1 MRGTGIGE
9 VADEAV
15 FATKLYMAG
24 AGSTVNQDRTD
35 GRLEGVTHLKLFER
49 KFFHEFFAG
58 LPCIPFLLF
67 VPLPAPASWP
77 FLALSLAVH
86 GVYYVTLINA
96 YRFGALS
103 QVYPIARGA
112 APLMIALGAWA
123 FAGEAMSALEWA
135 GVIVASAGIMS
146 LAAPG
151 KLPREEELK
160 AIGFALATSITI
172 ALYSLAD
179 GMGVRRA
186 GESMSYILWLLAIDA
201 FPVMIV
207 GLWLRRGRVVET
219 FRPHLK
225 WAIVGGLL
233 SALGYGIVIWAM
245 GKAPLAHVSA
255 LRETS
260 VILAAV
266 IGTPCSANPS
276 APPHPGRR
284 AGGGGNAC
292 CISAG

>member
-1 MRGTGIGE
+1 MSPIITLL
-9 VADEAV
+9 VLAAAV
-15 FATKLYMAG
+15 MHASWNALIKAG
-24 AGSTVNQDRTD
+24 NDKVVMQC
-35 GRLEGVTHLKLFER
+35 LVM
-49 KFFHEFFAG
+49 FFAG
-58 LPCIPFLLF
+58 LPCLPLLLF

-123 FAGEAMSALEWA
+123 FAGEAMSLLEWA

-186 GESMSYILWLLAIDA
+186 GESMSYILWLLSIDA
-201 FPVMIV
+201 FPVMVV
-207 GLWLRRGRVVET
+207 GLWLRRGRVVES

-225 WAIVGGLL
+225 WAIAGGLL

-245 GKAPLAHVSA
+245 GRAPLAQVSA
-255 LRETS
+255 LRESS
-260 VILAAV
+260 VILAAI
-266 IGTPCSANPS
+266 IGTAVLGEPF
-276 APPHPGRR
+276 GRR
-284 AGGGGNAC
+284 RILAALLVAAGNGLLHM
-292 CISAG
+292 AG

>member
-1 MRGTGIGE
+1 MSPIITLL
-9 VADEAV
+9 VLAAAV
-15 FATKLYMAG
+15 MHASWNALIK
-24 AGSTVNQDRTD
+24 AGSDKVVMQC
-35 GRLEGVTHLKLFER
+35 LVM
-49 KFFHEFFAG
+49 FFAG
-58 LPCIPFLLF
+58 LPCLPFLLF

-123 FAGEAMSALEWA
+123 FAGEAMSLLEWA

-186 GESMSYILWLLAIDA
+186 GESMSYILWLLSIDA
-201 FPVMIV
+201 FPVMVV
-207 GLWLRRGRVVET
+207 GLWLRRGRVVES

-225 WAIVGGLL
+225 WAVVGGLL

-245 GKAPLAHVSA
+245 GRAPLAQVSA
-255 LRETS
+255 LRESS

-266 IGTPCSANPS
+266 IGTALLGEPF
-276 APPHPGRR
+276 GRR
-284 AGGGGNAC
+284 RVLAALLVAAGNGLLHL
-292 CISAG
+292 AG

>member
-1 MRGTGIGE
+1 MSLFVTLL
-9 VADEAV
+9 VLSAAV
-15 FATKLYMAG
+15 MHASWKALIKAG
-24 AGSTVNQDRTD
+24 ADKVVMQC
-35 GRLEGVTHLKLFER
+35 LVM
-49 KFFHEFFAG
+49 FFAG
-58 LPCIPFLLF
+58 APLIPFLVF
-67 VPLPAPASWP
+67 IPLPAPAAWP

-123 FAGEAMSALEWA
+123 FAGEAMSGVEWL
-135 GVIVASAGIMS
+135 GVIIASSGIMS

-151 KLPREEELK
+151 NMPREEELK

-179 GMGVRRA
+179 GIGVRRA
-186 GESMSYILWLLAIDA
+186 GTATSYIVWLLAIDA
-201 FPVMIV
+201 FPVMLA
-207 GLWLRRGRVVET
+207 GLWLRRGRIVES

-225 WAIVGGLL
+225 LAFLGGVL

-245 GKAPLAHVSA
+245 GIAPMAHVSA

-260 VILAAV
+260 VILAAA
-266 IGTPCSANPS
+266 IGTVLLGEPF
-276 APPHPGRR
+276 GRR
-284 AGGGGNAC
+284 RILAAALVAGGNALLH
-292 CISAG
+292 IAG

>member
-1 MRGTGIGE
+1 MSPIITLL
-9 VADEAV
+9 VLAAAV
-15 FATKLYMAG
+15 MHASWNALIKAG
-24 AGSTVNQDRTD
+24 RDKVVMQC
-35 GRLEGVTHLKLFER
+35 LVM
-49 KFFHEFFAG
+49 FFAG
-58 LPCIPFLLF
+58 LPCLPFLLF

-96 YRFGALS
+96 YRYGALS

-123 FAGEAMSALEWA
+123 FAGESMSLLEWA

-186 GESMSYILWLLAIDA
+186 GDSMSYILWLLAIDA
-201 FPVMIV
+201 FPVMVV
-207 GLWLRRGRVVET
+207 GLWLRRGRVVES
-219 FRPHLK
+219 FRPHLA

-245 GKAPLAHVSA
+245 GRAPLAQVSA
-255 LRETS
+255 LRESS
-260 VILAAV
+260 VILAAI
-266 IGTPCSANPS
+266 IGTAVLGEPF
-276 APPHPGRR
+276 GRR
-284 AGGGGNAC
+284 RILAALLVAAGNGLLH
-292 CISAG
+292 IAG

>member
-1 MRGTGIGE
+1 MSPVITLL
-9 VADEAV
+9 VLAAAV
-15 FATKLYMAG
+15 MHASWNALIKAG
-24 AGSTVNQDRTD
+24 NDKVVMQC
-35 GRLEGVTHLKLFER
+35 LVM
-49 KFFHEFFAG
+49 FFAG
-58 LPCIPFLLF
+58 LPCLPLLAF

-123 FAGEAMSALEWA
+123 FAGEAMSLPEWA
-135 GVIVASAGIMS
+135 GVIIASAGIMS

-160 AIGFALATSITI
+160 AIGFALATAITI

-179 GMGVRRA
+179 GIGVRRA
-186 GESMSYILWLLAIDA
+186 GVSTSYILWLLAIDA
-201 FPVMIV
+201 FPVMVV
-207 GLWLRRGRVVET
+207 GLWLRRGRVVES
-219 FRPHLK
+219 FRPHMK
-225 WAIVGGLL
+225 RAIVGGLL

-260 VILAAV
+260 VILAAI
-266 IGTPCSANPS
+266 IGTALLGEPF
-276 APPHPGRR
+276 GRR
-284 AGGGGNAC
+284 RILAAVLVAAGNGLLHV
-292 CISAG
+292 AG

>member
-1 MRGTGIGE
+1 MSPIITLL
-9 VADEAV
+9 VLAAAV
-15 FATKLYMAG
+15 MHASWNALIK
-24 AGSTVNQDRTD
+24 AGSD
-35 GRLEGVTHLKLFER
+35 KLVMQCLVML
-49 KFFHEFFAG
+49 FAG

-67 VPLPAPASWP
+67 VPLPASASWP

-112 APLMIALGAWA
+112 APLMNALGAWA
-123 FAGEAMSALEWA
+123 FANEGMSALEWT
-135 GVIVASAGIMS
+135 GVIIASAGIMS

-245 GKAPLAHVSA
+245 GKAPLANVSA

-266 IGTPCSANPS
+266 IGTALLGEPF
-276 APPHPGRR
+276 GRR
-284 AGGGGNAC
+284 RILAAVLVAAGNGLLHL
-292 CISAG
+292 AG

>member
-1 MRGTGIGE
+1 MPPFVTLL
-9 VADEAV
+9 VLSAAV
-15 FATKLYMAG
+15 MHASWNALIK
-24 AGSTVNQDRTD
+24 AGSDKVVMQC
-35 GRLEGVTHLKLFER
+35 LVM
-49 KFFHEFFAG
+49 FFAG
-58 LPCIPFLLF
+58 APLLPFLLL
-67 VPLPAPASWP
+67 VPLPARAAWP

-86 GVYYVTLINA
+86 GVYYVTLVNS

-123 FAGEAMSALEWA
+123 FAGEAMTGWEWL
-135 GVIVASAGIMS
+135 GIIIASTGIMS

-151 KLPREEELK
+151 NMPREEEIK

-179 GMGVRRA
+179 GIGVRRA
-186 GESMSYILWLLAIDA
+186 GNDLSYILWLLTLDA
-201 FPVMIV
+201 FPVLFAA
-207 GLWLRRGRVVET
+207 LWLRRGRVIAS

-225 WAIVGGLL
+225 LAFVGGVL

-245 GKAPLAHVSA
+245 GLAPMGQVSA

-260 VILAAV
+260 VILAAAM
-266 IGTPCSANPS
+266 GTLLMGESF
-276 APPHPGRR
+276 GRR
-284 AGGGGNAC
+284 RILAAILVAGGNAL
-292 CISAG
+292 IHVAG

>member
-1 MRGTGIGE
+1 MSPIITLL
-9 VADEAV
+9 VLAAAV
-15 FATKLYMAG
+15 MHASWNALIK
-24 AGSTVNQDRTD
+24 AGSDKVVMQC
-35 GRLEGVTHLKLFER
+35 LLM
-49 KFFHEFFAG
+49 FFAG
-58 LPCIPFLLF
+58 LPCLPLLLF
-67 VPLPAPASWP
+67 IPLPAPASWP
-77 FLALSLAVH
+77 FLALSLTVH
-86 GVYYVTLINA
+86 GVYYVTLVNA
-96 YRFGALS
+96 YRFCALS

-123 FAGEAMSALEWA
+123 FADEQMSVLEWA

-179 GMGVRRA
+179 GIGVRRA
-186 GESMSYILWLLAIDA
+186 GESMSYILWLLALDA
-201 FPVMIV
+201 FPVMVV
-207 GLWLRRGRVVET
+207 GLWLRRGRIVES
-219 FRPHLK
+219 FRPPMK
-225 WAIVGGLL
+225 RAIVGGLL

-266 IGTPCSANPS
+266 IGTALLGEPF
-276 APPHPGRR
+276 GRR
-284 AGGGGNAC
+284 RILAAVLVAAGNGLLH
-292 CISAG
+292 IAG

>member
-1 MRGTGIGE
+1 LIRPGG
-9 VADEAV
+9 
-15 FATKLYMAG
+15 
-24 AGSTVNQDRTD
+24 DRV
-35 GRLEGVTHLKLFER
+35 LLLCLLM
-49 KFFHEFFAG
+49 FFAARP
-58 LPCIPFLLF
+58 LVPLLPFL
-67 VPLPAPASWP
+67 PLPAPASWP

-86 GVYYVTLINA
+86 GVYYVTLVNS

-123 FAGEAMSALEWA
+123 FAGEAMTGWEWL
-135 GVIVASAGIMS
+135 GIIIASTGIMS

-151 KLPREEELK
+151 TMPREEEIK

-179 GMGVRRA
+179 GIGVRRA
-186 GESMSYILWLLAIDA
+186 GNDLSYILWLLTLDA
-201 FPVMIV
+201 FPVLFAA
-207 GLWLRRGRVVET
+207 LWLRRGRVIAS

-225 WAIVGGLL
+225 LAFVGGVL

-245 GKAPLAHVSA
+245 GVAPMAHVSA

-260 VILAAV
+260 VILAAA
-266 IGTPCSANPS
+266 IGTMLLGEPF
-276 APPHPGRR
+276 GRR
-284 AGGGGNAC
+284 RILAAALVAAGNALLHV
-292 CISAG
+292 AG

>member
-1 MRGTGIGE
+1 MSLFVTLL
-9 VADEAV
+9 VLAAAV
-15 FATKLYMAG
+15 MHASWNALIK
-24 AGSTVNQDRTD
+24 AGSDKVVMQC
-35 GRLEGVTHLKLFER
+35 LVM
-49 KFFHEFFAG
+49 FFAG
-58 LPCIPFLLF
+58 APLVPLLPFL
-67 VPLPAPASWP
+67 PLPAPASWP

-86 GVYYVTLINA
+86 GVYYVTLVNS

-123 FAGEAMSALEWA
+123 FAGEAMSGVEWL
-135 GVIVASAGIMS
+135 GVIIASAGIMS

-151 KLPREEELK
+151 NMPREEELK

-179 GMGVRRA
+179 GIGVRRA
-186 GESMSYILWLLAIDA
+186 GAATSYIVWLLAIDA
-201 FPVMIV
+201 FPVMLA
-207 GLWLRRGRVVET
+207 GLWLRRGRIVES

-225 WAIVGGLL
+225 LAFLGGVL

-245 GKAPLAHVSA
+245 GVAPMAHVSA

-260 VILAAV
+260 VILAAA
-266 IGTPCSANPS
+266 IGTALLGEPF
-276 APPHPGRR
+276 GRR
-284 AGGGGNAC
+284 RLLAAALIAGGNALLHV
-292 CISAG
+292 AG

>member
-1 MRGTGIGE
+1 MSPIITLL
-9 VADEAV
+9 VLAAAV
-15 FATKLYMAG
+15 MHASWNALIKAG
-24 AGSTVNQDRTD
+24 NDKVVMQC
-35 GRLEGVTHLKLFER
+35 LVM
-49 KFFHEFFAG
+49 FFAG
-58 LPCIPFLLF
+58 VPCIPFLLF

-86 GVYYVTLINA
+86 GVYYVTLVNS

-123 FAGEAMSALEWA
+123 FADEQMSVPEWA

-151 KLPREEELK
+151 RLPREEELK

-179 GMGVRRA
+179 GIGVRRA
-186 GESMSYILWLLAIDA
+186 GESMSYILWLLALDA
-201 FPVMIV
+201 FPVMVV
-207 GLWLRRGRVVET
+207 GLWLRRGRVVAS
-219 FRPHLK
+219 FRPAMK

-245 GKAPLAHVSA
+245 GRAPMAHVSA

-260 VILAAV
+260 VILAAA
-266 IGTPCSANPS
+266 IGTVLLGEPF
-276 APPHPGRR
+276 GRR
-284 AGGGGNAC
+284 RILAAVLVAAGNGLLH
-292 CISAG
+292 IAG

>member
-1 MRGTGIGE
+1 MSPIITLL
-9 VADEAV
+9 VLAAAV
-15 FATKLYMAG
+15 MHASWNALIKAG
-24 AGSTVNQDRTD
+24 RDKVVMQC
-35 GRLEGVTHLKLFER
+35 LVM
-49 KFFHEFFAG
+49 FFAG
-58 LPCIPFLLF
+58 VPCIPFLLF
-67 VPLPAPASWP
+67 VPLPARASWP

-96 YRFGALS
+96 YRYGALS

-179 GMGVRRA
+179 GIGVRRA

-201 FPVMIV
+201 FPVTIV
-207 GLWLRRGRVVET
+207 GLWLRRGRIVES
-219 FRPHLK
+219 FRPHMTL
-225 WAIVGGLL
+225 AIVGGLL

-245 GKAPLAHVSA
+245 GRAPLAHVSA

-266 IGTPCSANPS
+266 IGTALLGEPF
-276 APPHPGRR
+276 GRR
-284 AGGGGNAC
+284 RILAAVLVAAGNGLLHL
-292 CISAG
+292 AG

>member
-1 MRGTGIGE
+1 MSPIITLL
-9 VADEAV
+9 VLAAAV
-15 FATKLYMAG
+15 MHASWNALIKAG
-24 AGSTVNQDRTD
+24 RDKVVMQC
-35 GRLEGVTHLKLFER
+35 LVM
-49 KFFHEFFAG
+49 FFAG
-58 LPCIPFLLF
+58 LPCLPFLPF
-67 VPLPAPASWP
+67 IPLPAPASWP
-77 FLALSLAVH
+77 FLALSLSVH

-123 FAGEAMSALEWA
+123 FAGEAMTLPEWA
-135 GVIVASAGIMS
+135 GVIIASAGIMS

-160 AIGFALATSITI
+160 AIGFALATAITI

-201 FPVMIV
+201 FPVMVV
-207 GLWLRRGRVVET
+207 GLWLRRGRVVES

-260 VILAAV
+260 VILAAI
-266 IGTPCSANPS
+266 IGTALLGEPF
-276 APPHPGRR
+276 GRR
-284 AGGGGNAC
+284 RILAAVLVAAGNGLLH
-292 CISAG
+292 IAG